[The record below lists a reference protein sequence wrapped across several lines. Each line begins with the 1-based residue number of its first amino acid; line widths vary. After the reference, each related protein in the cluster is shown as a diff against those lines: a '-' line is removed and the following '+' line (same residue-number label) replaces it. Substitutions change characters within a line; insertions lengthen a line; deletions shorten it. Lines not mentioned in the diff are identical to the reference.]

1 MEDKYLGEV
10 GQEDVQ
16 SWQERLG
23 VLGGGRRGREVESS
37 RNWRV
42 FDRQHREQI
51 RDRD

>member
-23 VLGGGRRGREVESS
+23 VLGGRGWEE
-37 RNWRV
+37 
-42 FDRQHREQI
+42 
-51 RDRD
+51 